1 MDSGEWSFTLSKIGR
16 ETALYGGL
24 TFLGTLWFFHTYF
37 VAQKTKYE
45 ICEEVIPY
53 ITSR

>member
-24 TFLGTLWFFHTYF
+24 TFSGDTMVLSYILCGTQDK
-37 VAQKTKYE
+37 V
-45 ICEEVIPY
+45 
-53 ITSR
+53 